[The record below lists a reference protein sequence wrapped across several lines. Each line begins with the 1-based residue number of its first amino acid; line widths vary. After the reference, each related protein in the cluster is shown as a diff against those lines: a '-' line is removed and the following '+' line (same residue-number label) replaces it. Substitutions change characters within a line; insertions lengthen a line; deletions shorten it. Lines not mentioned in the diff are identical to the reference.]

1 MFVALRRNASAGFLV
16 FLIALPLSLG
26 IALASGAPPV
36 AGVLTAMAGG
46 LIASFLGSAP
56 LTIKGPA
63 AGLIVIVAGAVTELG
78 AGDASLGYR
87 RMLAVGV
94 VAGVVQIALAWMR
107 AGVIAT
113 SMPACV
119 VHGMLAAIGIIIIA
133 KQTPTLLGVTD
144 TGSPLE
150 LLVHIPRDVLYSNPE
165 VALIGVVSLLI
176 LVAWPK
182 LPARLKV
189 IPAPV
194 WVLAFAVP
202 MGLVIDLPHVHSY
215 TFAGGR
221 FELGPR
227 FLVSVPSNLLAAVA
241 WPDFSVIT
249 SPTSIKYIAMFA
261 IVGSVESLLS
271 VIAVDSMD
279 PAKRVSDLNRD
290 LLSVGVA
297 NTLVAFIGGL
307 PMISEIVR
315 SRANVDAGATG
326 PQANFIHGLFLL
338 VFVAFAPSL
347 LGLIPLAA
355 LAAMLAYTGARLA
368 SPGEFKH
375 TYEIGRDQ
383 LLLFVITMV
392 VTLVQDL
399 LVGVAVGL
407 VAHVGLHLWHGAT
420 FKDLLRSPVAHH
432 IDEGTLH
439 VTVRGA
445 ATFMNFPHVR
455 RLLTHI
461 PNGVRE
467 VVMDFE
473 GATLVDHTFQH
484 KVQLLADEWPDAR
497 LRFVGLEGMR
507 TTSDHPQA
515 TRRRVSITAE
525 STP

>member
-1 MFVALRRNASAGFLV
+1 MTADLRKNASSGFLV

-94 VAGVVQIALAWMR
+94 VAGVIQIVLALMR
-107 AGVIAT
+107 AGVIAA

-119 VHGMLAAIGIIIIA
+119 VHGMLAAIGVIIIA

-150 LLVHIPRDVLYSNPE
+150 LLIHIPRDVLYSNPE

-182 LPARLKV
+182 LPRGLKV

-202 MGLVIDLPHVHSY
+202 MGLIIDLPHPHSY

-227 FLVSVPSNLLAAVA
+227 FLVNLPANLLDAVT

-249 SPTSIKYIAMFA
+249 SAASIKYIAMFA

-297 NTLVAFIGGL
+297 NTLVAAIGGL

-315 SRANVDAGATG
+315 SRANVDSGATG
-326 PQANFIHGLFLL
+326 RQANFFHGLFLL

-355 LAAMLAYTGARLA
+355 LAAMLVYTGARLA

-375 TYEIGRDQ
+375 AYEIGRDQ
-383 LLLFVITMV
+383 LLLFVTTMV
-392 VTLVQDL
+392 VTLVEDL
-399 LVGVAVGL
+399 LVGVAAGL
-407 VAHVGLHLWHGAT
+407 ALKVALHLFRGAAL
-420 FKDLLRSPVAHH
+420 KDMFRSPVVHH
-432 IDEGTLH
+432 IENDTLY
-439 VTVRGA
+439 VKVQGS
-445 ATFMNFPHVR
+445 ATFMNFLPVR
-455 RLLTHI
+455 RLLTSG
-461 PNGVRE
+461 PAR
-467 VVMDFE
+467 
-473 GATLVDHTFQH
+473 GA
-484 KVQLLADEWPDAR
+484 
-497 LRFVGLEGMR
+497 
-507 TTSDHPQA
+507 
-515 TRRRVSITAE
+515 
-525 STP
+525 